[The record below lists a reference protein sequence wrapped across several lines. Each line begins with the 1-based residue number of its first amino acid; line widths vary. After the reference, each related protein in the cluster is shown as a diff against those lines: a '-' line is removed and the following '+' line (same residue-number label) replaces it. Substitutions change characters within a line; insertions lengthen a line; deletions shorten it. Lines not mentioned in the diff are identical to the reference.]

1 MGGSYPEGNPLLPPY
16 RRSRSQISADA
27 GALRPMIEDTVRADS
42 AGPVGTLPPSP
53 EVLSPIELEVL
64 VRVAAGIRTVDI
76 AAELRRSP
84 KTIEKHRTRILLKLA
99 LHNVAQ
105 VAVYAVHFGLVDAET
120 VLRDRTPRAR

>member
-1 MGGSYPEGNPLLPPY
+1 MPPY
-16 RRSRSQISADA
+16 RRSRSQPSRDA
-27 GALRPMIEDTVRADS
+27 GPLRPELDASLASDGL
-42 AGPVGTLPPSP
+42 GPTGALPPYP

-64 VRVAAGIRTVDI
+64 VRVAAGVRTVDI

>member
-1 MGGSYPEGNPLLPPY
+1 LPPY
-16 RRSRSQISADA
+16 RRSRSQPSRVA
-27 GALRPMIEDTVRADS
+27 GAPHPEQNDPLPADG
-42 AGPVGTLPPSP
+42 AGPTGTLPPAP

-84 KTIEKHRTRILLKLA
+84 KTIEKHRTHILLKLA

-105 VAVYAVHFGLVDAET
+105 VAVYAVYHGLVDAET

>member
-1 MGGSYPEGNPLLPPY
+1 MPPY
-16 RRSRSQISADA
+16 RRSRSQPSRDA
-27 GALRPMIEDTVRADS
+27 GPLRPELDASLASDGL
-42 AGPVGTLPPSP
+42 GPTGALPPYP

>member
-1 MGGSYPEGNPLLPPY
+1 MPPY

-27 GALRPMIEDTVRADS
+27 GALRPTIDDPVPADS
-42 AGPVGTLPPSP
+42 AGPLGTLPPSP

-105 VAVYAVHFGLVDAET
+105 VAVYAVHHGLVDAET